1 LPITPNLPVALSRT
15 ITFDGELV
23 MAVTRTTRFALHRW
37 DSGADSFNREQN
49 DTDNRQLEAL
59 AALFRTGLDTE
70 KGSADAAAYARSF
83 YYASDTSLLY
93 FSDGVN
99 WVTLN
104 SFSVGANI
112 QDLPVGSTNSA
123 GSANAASGVKN
134 IKIALADHVHATP
147 DSAIPI
153 AVGTTLSEGIA
164 DTIALSD
171 HVHIIGTGAITAAA
185 QFAGTPVDASVI
197 ASGAVTEAKIAS
209 GAVTE
214 TKIGS
219 AAVTEAK
226 LGTGAV
232 TADKLGTGAVT
243 PLKVNSTIVGASSA
257 ISRNAGTGV
266 LTVAVDG
273 TTIEISGNTIRVVDG
288 SIVEAKLGTGA
299 VTATKIGSGAVTGA
313 KLAAAVAG
321 KGLIQDGSGNLD
333 VNPDNSTLEIPV
345 DSLQIKALGVG
356 TSHLAATSVTEAKI
370 AGLAVTE
377 TKIGGLAVTEAKI
390 AGLAVTETKIGGLAV
405 TEGKIGTGAVTP
417 LKIGSGI
424 VGGSSAITRNVST
437 GVLSAAVDGTT
448 LEINSNAIRV
458 KDDGVAA
465 VKLKSDVAG
474 AGLASTLGV
483 LSVNVDAS
491 TIEIDTDTL
500 RVKAGGIDTTQIA
513 TGAVTED
520 KIDTDAVTEGKIYNG
535 SVTVNKIDTGAVTPL
550 KIHSTIV
557 GASSAITRNVSTGVL
572 TIAVDDSTIEI
583 NTNAIRVK
591 NGGVTAVK
599 LNADVA
605 GNGLTSTS
613 GVLSVNVDA
622 NTMVITSDIVGVKN
636 GGIDTTQIATG
647 AVTGVK
653 TGAGTY
659 RNATSTTTGG
669 QVRYGTA
676 AVGTIGGSPTSGDL
690 YLRY

>member
-1 LPITPNLPVALSRT
+1 LSLPITPNLPVALSRT

-377 TKIGGLAVTEAKI
+377 TKIGGLAVTE
-390 AGLAVTETKIGGLAV
+390 
-405 TEGKIGTGAVTP
+405 GKIGTGAVTP